1 MGATSSTERL
11 IVTNQSSEQS
21 REHNRDRAMSEIKTS
36 ADTLLRN
43 GRIYTVD
50 RERPWANCAAI
61 KGGRFVA
68 VGEQSDMKPFVG
80 DDTELIDLGG
90 RMAMPG
96 IIDIHNHIMM
106 GGQADLYELR
116 FPSSHSI
123 SQIASAVKEAAAKA
137 PHGTWIVGGQFGNDL
152 LSKLNTDAASAEL
165 NAASL
170 GHPVLLRDDSY
181 HNRWASAEALR
192 LADVTAETS
201 NPVDGEIGK
210 DHSGQLTGLLIEAA
224 SGIVERALA
233 KAGHYTPEMD
243 RAAVARSIGVLNS
256 FGVTGFVDA
265 ASMQPIMAA
274 LKGLDDRGELSAW
287 AVCSMPIV
295 EPGFMFGTAG
305 DELFALRDDYRSA
318 HVKPDYAKMFLDGVP
333 GAKTAAFH
341 EPYVGDAVRGCCF
354 RGSTMLSVPEL
365 IRWLGKCEKLGIAAK
380 IHCAGDASVTQA
392 LDAVEVVRSFNG
404 PTTLRHHIAH
414 ASYIAPGDITRFA
427 ELGVVADLSPI
438 IWFPTVFLEAHKA
451 AMGAERAERFW
462 PNRDLLNAGAL
473 MAGGSDWPVI
483 PNPDPWHGIEG
494 MVTRRNPAGDFPG
507 AALWPEQALDLATV
521 IEIYTINPARGA
533 GLAGITGSIE
543 VGKSADLIVLDQVLF
558 EVSADQIAETN
569 VEMTFFEGRKVYE
582 RSR

>member
-1 MGATSSTERL
+1 
-11 IVTNQSSEQS
+11 
-21 REHNRDRAMSEIKTS
+21 MSEIKTN
-36 ADTLLRN
+36 ADTLFRN

-50 RERPWANCAAI
+50 RSRPWVSCAAV
-61 KGGRFVA
+61 KAGRFVA
-68 VGEQSDMKPFVG
+68 IGEESDVKAAVGL
-80 DDTELIDLGG
+80 DTVVVDLGG

-116 FPSSHSI
+116 FPSNHSI
-123 SQIASAVKEAAAKA
+123 SQIAAAVKQAAEKA
-137 PHGTWIVGGQFGNDL
+137 APGSWIVGGQFGSDL
-152 LSKLNTDAASAEL
+152 LVRLNTDDAAVEL

-192 LADVTAETS
+192 IAGVAADTQ
-201 NPVDGEIGK
+201 NPVDGEIGR
-210 DHSGQLTGLLIEAA
+210 DLRSGNLTGLMVEAA

-233 KAGHYTPEMD
+233 KAGHYTAEMD

-265 ASMQPIMAA
+265 ASMQPILAA
-274 LKGLDDRGELSAW
+274 LKGLDDRGVLSAW
-287 AVCSMPIV
+287 AVCAMPIV

-305 DELFALRDDYRSA
+305 DELFALRDQFRSA
-318 HVKPDYAKMFLDGVP
+318 HVRPDYAKMFLDGVP

-341 EPYVGDAVRGCCF
+341 EPYIADPVRGCCF
-354 RGSTMLSVPEL
+354 RGATMLTVPEL
-365 IRWLGKCEKLGIAAK
+365 IRWLGKCEKLGLGAK
-380 IHCAGDASVTQA
+380 IHCAGDAAVTQA
-392 LDAVEVVRSFNG
+392 LDAIEVVRSFNG
-404 PTTLRHHIAH
+404 PTNLSHHIAH
-414 ASYIAPGDITRFA
+414 ASYIAPDDIKRFA
-427 ELGVVADLSPI
+427 DLGVAADLSPI

-451 AMGAERAERFW
+451 AMGTERAERFW
-462 PNRDLLNAGAL
+462 PNRDLNDVGAL

-507 AALWPEQALDLATV
+507 ASLWPEQALGLETV
-521 IEIYTINPARGA
+521 LEIYTINAARAA
-533 GLAGITGSIE
+533 GLGKITGSIE
-543 VGKSADLIVLDQVLF
+543 VGKSADLIVLDQKLF
-558 EVSADQIAETN
+558 DIPADQIAETN

-582 RSR
+582 RRQ